1 VEQFLP
7 KYICFC
13 LAEQKQNKDMPKK
26 FLEGDIEISK
36 TPHIKDIIEGKNTI
50 KREVLQQARWPK
62 QQGPSGP
69 FVTLPFV
76 LDQSLCK

>member
-1 VEQFLP
+1 MEQFLP

-13 LAEQKQNKDMPKK
+13 LAEQKQPKE

-36 TPHIKDIIEGKNTI
+36 TKHIKDIIEGKNTI